1 MGMQDE
7 GFIYSHT
14 GETMGTGI
22 DKVEIET
29 DYDKKGKTVR
39 GKSRMFFFSTL
50 VKCLWQINMKQNN
63 SDKKGIIA
71 GVVMRFKKQ
80 M

>member
-22 DKVEIET
+22 EKVEIET

-39 GKSRMFFFSTL
+39 GKSRMFFFFL
-50 VKCLWQINMKQNN
+50 L
-63 SDKKGIIA
+63 
-71 GVVMRFKKQ
+71 
-80 M
+80 